1 MLKVTRYYG
10 CVKKLLDV
18 MHDERTY
25 DYAIALRAV
34 TISDF
39 TIAKLAD
46 LLWEYLGKVA
56 TRIINEIKGVNRVR
70 FKR

>member
-1 MLKVTRYYG
+1 
-10 CVKKLLDV
+10 

-25 DYAIALRAV
+25 DYAIALGAV

-70 FKR
+70 FNR